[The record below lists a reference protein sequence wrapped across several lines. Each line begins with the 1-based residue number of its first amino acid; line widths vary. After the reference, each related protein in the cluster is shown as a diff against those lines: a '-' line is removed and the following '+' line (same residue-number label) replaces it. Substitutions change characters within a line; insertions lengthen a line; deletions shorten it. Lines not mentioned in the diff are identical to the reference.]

1 MPSFTITIDGKKYK
15 TEAPSKKEAEK
26 KIKDHLDKNG
36 KTSKSS
42 SKTKSSSNKS
52 SEAVSVNSKIIDY
65 NIITNESQ
73 HTLSDN
79 IKGYIKDGWQPIGG
93 VSVVDYQGK
102 GLIGGTSRYTFAQ
115 AIVKYSRRK

>member
-1 MPSFTITIDGKKYK
+1 MPSFTLTIEGKKYK
-15 TEAPSKKEAEK
+15 TEASSKKEAEK

-42 SKTKSSSNKS
+42 SKTKSSSTKASKS
-52 SEAVSVNSKIIDY
+52 SLMHRKVIDY
-65 NIITNESQ
+65 KILTSESE
-73 HTLSDN
+73 HTLSRN
-79 IKGYIKDGWQPIGG
+79 VAGYFKDGWEPIGG

-115 AIVKYSRRK
+115 AIIKYSRRK